1 MEGFKRYV
9 EVGRVVLVTKGEYT
23 GKLAVIVDIV
33 DHKRALIDSPCSE
46 FPRQVI
52 RYGSVVLTPIV
63 MKLPRGARSGIVA
76 KKWKAQDVCNKW
88 ASSAWAKKL
97 EAKKVRSQLNDFDRF
112 AVMRLKK
119 QRREQVNV
127 AVAKALKA

>member
-52 RYGSVVLTPIV
+52 RYGSVVLTHIV
-63 MKLPRGARSGIVA
+63 MKLPRGAVPALSPRSG
-76 KKWKAQDVCNKW
+76 
-88 ASSAWAKKL
+88 
-97 EAKKVRSQLNDFDRF
+97 
-112 AVMRLKK
+112 RLKMFATSGPLLLGPRNWK
-119 QRREQVNV
+119 PRRFV
-127 AVAKALKA
+127 AN